1 MNPNRG
7 YHNFITTFHSD
18 EHAPPYIP
26 DSQFHQSTLPI
37 LLTLPPTCAQASFS
51 LSRSPVSIC
60 CTRPSFATAPKKLHN
75 PSWRP
80 TSLLGHRHHSAT
92 RYSATNGILQ
102 ASAANFTTLQDTV
115 IRFPTETCCMEP
127 YPTICTQATHM
138 VPELSWHHPALPY
151 TLAHASAHRTYAPA
165 ASNHP
170 RPVA

>member
-1 MNPNRG
+1 MNM
-7 YHNFITTFHSD
+7 H
-18 EHAPPYIP
+18 
-26 DSQFHQSTLPI
+26 
-37 LLTLPPTCAQASFS
+37 PPTFQTPSSTNLHFQSFS
-51 LSRSPVSIC
+51 LSLPHAHRPPFPYPDLLSPSAAPVQAS
-60 CTRPSFATAPKKLHN
+60 PLPPKKLHN